1 MRVDVQ
7 GADTVKTLIPEAIT
21 IFLTCESEEE
31 LIARLRERRTESEAA
46 LQSRLDAAHQ
56 EMARLPDFDYAVANR
71 HDALDGAVDD
81 VVAIMRAEH
90 CRAVPRRI
98 SL

>member
-7 GADTVKTLIPEAIT
+7 GADTVKALIAEAVT

-31 LIARLRERRTESEAA
+31 LIARLRERRTESETA

-56 EMARLPDFDYAVANR
+56 EMSRLSDFDYAVVNK
-71 HDALDGAVDD
+71 HDALDKAVDD

-98 SL
+98 DL